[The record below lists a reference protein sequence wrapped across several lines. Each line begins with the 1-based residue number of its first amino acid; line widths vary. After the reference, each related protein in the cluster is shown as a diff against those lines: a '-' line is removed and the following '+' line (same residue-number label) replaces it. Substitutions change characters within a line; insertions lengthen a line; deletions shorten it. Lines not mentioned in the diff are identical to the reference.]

1 MSHRKRKKKNKC
13 GYQDRHFVC
22 WRPWVLKPSMTRGQS
37 SAYELAWIELERFGY
52 PRCLQVDLIGGE
64 PIEVEQVEVALEN
77 VPRQDHSKPPP
88 PVTPSKHHPSS
99 NCPPTTTDT
108 MDICS
113 LLEQNKK
120 VIDSFLID
128 RLEMRSQLAENSKVI
143 EQNREVINSFL
154 IDKRNLQQENEA
166 LRKVVMEALLQL
178 HQKESVPLPPVLASA
193 SVPVPREI
201 FPNQSVGEDELVVP
215 TAAELAQCLEGNDV
229 GKRDTYFRK
238 VYGPHYAKKERDAAA
253 YQRLKKQVTKTKY
266 HGGSP
271 LGKRL
276 YGATAALNPQSSFG
290 NLELTIALSHS
301 ALLADA
307 GIELVNYRDLACSV
321 PSASKLSEFVADSA
335 TDSKFLAAEEILEEG
350 AKVFLVC
357 DKGALKTANAHFV
370 KILAW
375 YSRKEGR
382 VKSFMLDSEDSD
394 GHSNECADAI
404 RHSLSK
410 FFGDNEKII
419 AVLNGQATDSGG
431 GGVGKSL
438 YENLEEL
445 NLCIPSEGYLMS
457 FCTLHCLQL
466 TLANAILTVL
476 GKGGKKNEKEYCCT
490 ALQMLH
496 GVYNLQKHH
505 ESSEWKQIWVW
516 AAEQIGKRTSAPKK
530 VPAPILT
537 RWWTVCVSAAFVL
550 DNWDILLAI
559 CHGVIQKHNTTSAL
573 NQIASATQALM
584 KTDVIKC
591 DVELIHTYNS
601 FFFNRNFEWL
611 QRGDEDIGN
620 TAGFMSRHLPVRYFL
635 MHTELSEAY
644 DMEGWKRMDSFGA
657 YRSSIA
663 ELSTENKRLLQEKKR
678 IYFLCERSLL
688 LKSISVDGCAS
699 FCF

>member
-1 MSHRKRKKKNKC
+1 
-13 GYQDRHFVC
+13 
-22 WRPWVLKPSMTRGQS
+22 MTRGQS

-88 PVTPSKHHPSS
+88 PVAPSKHHPSS

-301 ALLADA
+301 ALLADV
-307 GIELVNYRDLACSV
+307 GIDLVNYRDQACSV
-321 PSASKLSEFVADSA
+321 PSASKLSEFVADS
-335 TDSKFLAAEEILEEG
+335 E
-350 AKVFLVC
+350 
-357 DKGALKTANAHFV
+357 
-370 KILAW
+370 
-375 YSRKEGR
+375 
-382 VKSFMLDSEDSD
+382 
-394 GHSNECADAI
+394 
-404 RHSLSK
+404 
-410 FFGDNEKII
+410 
-419 AVLNGQATDSGG
+419 
-431 GGVGKSL
+431 
-438 YENLEEL
+438 
-445 NLCIPSEGYLMS
+445 
-457 FCTLHCLQL
+457 
-466 TLANAILTVL
+466 
-476 GKGGKKNEKEYCCT
+476 
-490 ALQMLH
+490 
-496 GVYNLQKHH
+496 
-505 ESSEWKQIWVW
+505 
-516 AAEQIGKRTSAPKK
+516 
-530 VPAPILT
+530 
-537 RWWTVCVSAAFVL
+537 
-550 DNWDILLAI
+550 
-559 CHGVIQKHNTTSAL
+559 
-573 NQIASATQALM
+573 
-584 KTDVIKC
+584 
-591 DVELIHTYNS
+591 
-601 FFFNRNFEWL
+601 L
-611 QRGDEDIGN
+611 QRK
-620 TAGFMSRHLPVRYFL
+620 Y
-635 MHTELSEAY
+635 
-644 DMEGWKRMDSFGA
+644 WKRV
-657 YRSSIA
+657 
-663 ELSTENKRLLQEKKR
+663 
-678 IYFLCERSLL
+678 
-688 LKSISVDGCAS
+688 LK
-699 FCF
+699 CF